1 MEGQGWLCTVMSSKS
16 PGILLSEAGR
26 QPTECSSLDLITLD
40 PLSIFLRTLNYTCI
54 SGVSSSRPQWHFCS
68 SGWHV
73 WEVVSLLWQWRAAT
87 DPVSLLQLETP
98 PLELGA
104 KQTGK
109 MGVVGRSSFRTSKP
123 GPHATTFLD

>member
-54 SGVSSSRPQWHFCS
+54 SGVS
-68 SGWHV
+68 
-73 WEVVSLLWQWRAAT
+73 
-87 DPVSLLQLETP
+87 TP
-98 PLELGA
+98 GPNGISA
-104 KQTGK
+104 P
-109 MGVVGRSSFRTSKP
+109 VVGMFGRLQASCGSGEQLQILCHFSS
-123 GPHATTFLD
+123 